1 LIGVLSSLLEG
12 TAALPYLIL
21 TLTVTFLA
29 FQQGAIS
36 PVTWLMLSE
45 IFPLQVRGLGMGVT
59 VFFLWVVNFLIG
71 LTFPI
76 LLDKVGL
83 STTFYIFFALGIMAI
98 TFVKK
103 CLPETRG
110 LTLEQLEQNFR
121 NHGKEP
127 AKEMTKII

>member
-1 LIGVLSSLLEG
+1 
-12 TAALPYLIL
+12 
-21 TLTVTFLA
+21 
-29 FQQGAIS
+29 
-36 PVTWLMLSE
+36 MLSE

-59 VFFLWVVNFLIG
+59 VFFLWIVNFLIG
-71 LTFPI
+71 LTFPV

-83 STTFYIFFALGIMAI
+83 STTFYVFAILGILAI

-121 NHGKEP
+121 NHGKDP
-127 AKEMTKII
+127 VKEITKIV